1 LRIAVIHGPNLR
13 LLGRREPEVY
23 GRATLKDVDAALESL
38 AGELGV
44 EVESFQ
50 SNHEGAILDFLEVA
64 APRVDGFLI
73 NPGGLT
79 HTSVSLRDGLV
90 GVAKPFVE
98 LHLSNPAA
106 REPFRHHSFVSPV
119 ARGVVYGF
127 GLDSYLLALR
137 GLVSVLGGGAPAG
150 KRGSRTRGSRKKNK

>member
-1 LRIAVIHGPNLR
+1 MRIAIIHGPNLR

-23 GRATLKDVDAALESL
+23 GRATLADVNAALESL
-38 AGELGV
+38 ARELDVQV
-44 EVESFQ
+44 ETFQ
-50 SNHEGAILDFLEVA
+50 SNHEGEILDFLEQA
-64 APRVDGFLI
+64 AARVDGFLI

-79 HTSVSLRDGLV
+79 HTSVALRDGLV
-90 GVAKPFVE
+90 GVARPFVE

-137 GLVSVLGGGAPAG
+137 GLVGVLQ
-150 KRGSRTRGSRKKNK
+150 SKKNG

>member
-23 GRATLKDVDAALESL
+23 GRATLGDVNAALEAL
-38 AGELGV
+38 AAEL
-44 EVESFQ
+44 EVALETFQ
-50 SNHEGAILDFLEVA
+50 SNHEGEILDFLEES
-64 APRVDGFLI
+64 APRVDGYLI

-79 HTSVSLRDGLV
+79 HTSVALRDGLV
-90 GVAKPFVE
+90 GVGRPFVE

-137 GLVSVLGGGAPAG
+137 GLAAVLG
-150 KRGSRTRGSRKKNK
+150 RSRPQNQ